1 MENTEKKRNSF
12 TGSIGF
18 VLAAAGSAV
27 GLGNLWR
34 FPYLAA
40 KNGGGVFL
48 LVYVVLALTFGF
60 ALMTTEI
67 AIGRKTKLSPIKAYS
82 AINKKFGF
90 LGYIASFVPVIIFP
104 YYCVIGGWVMKYMT
118 DFTIGRGMETVK
130 DGYFSGFITSNFATI
145 FWCAIFMGI
154 SALIVFIGV
163 DKGIERFSKILM
175 PALLLLIIG
184 IAIFTFTIKGPS
196 GTTALEGLKIYFVP
210 NFDGMTVKKFLGILI
225 DASSQIFY
233 SMSIAMGIM
242 ITYGSYTNKETNLVK
257 SVNQIELCDTGVALI
272 AGMIMVPVVFAFQ
285 GAEGL
290 EKSGPSLLFIS
301 LPKVF
306 EAMGFVGNFV
316 GVAFFMLVVFA
327 ALTSSV
333 SLFEAIVSVAMDK
346 FSWSRKKSCVV
357 ALIIS
362 AVIAL
367 ITCLGY
373 NVLPFEFK
381 LPSSD
386 EPGTLL
392 DFFDYVSNNI
402 IMPIVAFLTCIL
414 IGWIAKPKSVIDEIK
429 LNGEK
434 FGREK
439 LFIIML
445 KFVAPIF
452 LVLIF
457 ASPLISPLIK

>member
-1 MENTEKKRNSF
+1 MENTEKKRGSF
-12 TGSIGF
+12 TGSLGF

-40 KNGGGVFL
+40 KNGGGLFL

-82 AINKKFGF
+82 AIDKRFGF
-90 LGYIASFVPVIIFP
+90 LGYIASFVPMIIFP
-104 YYCVIGGWVMKYMT
+104 YYCVIGGWVAKYMT
-118 DFTIGRGMETVK
+118 DYMVGKGMETVK
-130 DGYFSGFITSNFATI
+130 DGYFTGFITSNFAPI
-145 FWCAIFMGI
+145 FWCAVFMAT
-154 SALIVFIGV
+154 SALVVFFGV
-163 DKGIERFSKILM
+163 DKGIEKISKILM
-175 PALLLLIIG
+175 PALLLLILG
-184 IAIFTFTIKGPS
+184 IAIFTLTIKGPN
-196 GTTALEGLKIYFVP
+196 GTALEGLKIYFVP
-210 NFDGMTVKKFLGILI
+210 DFTGITVGKFFNILI
-225 DASSQIFY
+225 DAASQIFY

-242 ITYGSYTNKETNLVK
+242 ITYGSYTHKETNLVK
-257 SVNQIELCDTGVALI
+257 SVNQIELCDTGVALV

-285 GAEGL
+285 GQAGL
-290 EKSGPSLLFIS
+290 EASGPSLLFVS

-306 EAMGFVGNFV
+306 EAMGFIGNFV
-316 GVAFFMLVVFA
+316 GVAFFLLVVFA
-327 ALTSSV
+327 ALTSSI

-346 FSWSRKKSCVV
+346 FSWSRKKSCGI
-357 ALIIS
+357 ALGIS
-362 AVIAL
+362 AAL
-367 ITCLGY
+367 ALLVCLGY
-373 NVLPFEFK
+373 NVLYFEVD
-381 LPSSD
+381 LPNAANVQI
-386 EPGTLL
+386 L
-392 DFFDYVSNNI
+392 DIFDYVSNNI

-414 IGWIAKPKSVIDEIK
+414 IGWVVKTKTVTDEIK

-439 LFIIML
+439 LFVIMI

-457 ASPLISPLIK
+457 ASPILSALGILK